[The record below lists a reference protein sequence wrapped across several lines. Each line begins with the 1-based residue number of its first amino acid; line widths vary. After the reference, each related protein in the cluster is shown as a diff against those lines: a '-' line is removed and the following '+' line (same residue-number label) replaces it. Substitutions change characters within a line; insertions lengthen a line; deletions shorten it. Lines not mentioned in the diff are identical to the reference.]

1 MTGRRIL
8 ASTAVVAVL
17 FGLAGCGSGRD
28 VATPPGPTTAASTTG
43 PAATDPPEPI
53 ASGEPAPTRAAPT
66 RPAPRPTVTSLPGED
81 HLTPRGLGPWTVG
94 VSVAQLRS
102 LGLVDTLRTIPSCP
116 DLGNVIGQLEDPDLV
131 FYQNKL
137 IYLSVDSTYIQTAKG
152 ARVGMSLAEIKAKH
166 PTGRQIDDG
175 MGGKAWLVTEGTNG
189 MLFRTGA
196 SGKVERID
204 AGKAETIEFRF
215 TEGEG
220 C

>member
-1 MTGRRIL
+1 MTHRRIL
-8 ASTAVVAVL
+8 ASTAAVAVL

-28 VATPPGPTTAASTTG
+28 VASPVTPAPSTTTA
-43 PAATDPPEPI
+43 PAATAPPAI
-53 ASGEPAPTRAAPT
+53 ASGEPAPTGPAPT
-66 RPAPRPTVTSLPGED
+66 RPAPRPSPTGPAAEAV
-81 HLTPRGLGPWTVG
+81 LTPKGLGPYQVG

-131 FYQNKL
+131 FYKEKL
-137 IYLSVDSTYIQTAKG
+137 TYLSVDSPYIKTGKG
-152 ARVGMSLAEIKAKH
+152 ARVGMSLAEVKAKH
-166 PTGRQIDDG
+166 PTGRQLDDG
-175 MGGKAWLVTEGTNG
+175 LGGKAWLVTEGTNA
-189 MLFRTGA
+189 MLFRA
-196 SGKVERID
+196 SAGGKVEQID